1 MGAFKGARMRFSA
14 RFGLGALAL
23 GGIAGLGACAQGIDP
38 PAPTPAVK
46 IAGGVFTMGG
56 DSFDPCGKASVARTG
71 TFTMSCKAD
80 QQSEALA
87 HPVEVKDFYLDET
100 EVTVE
105 QYRHCVE
112 LDDCTRP
119 DATEAGVGEGRIRD
133 YYGSTKFNDHPV
145 LGTNHAQAAAFCALR
160 GGRLPTEAEWE
171 FAATSR
177 GERATV
183 WELSAAAE
191 NCEQA
196 SGTIAFGKCSANQ
209 VRAVGASA
217 DDTTSQ
223 GLRDMGANA
232 MEWVS
237 DEYDHLAYCAQQQPD
252 GNLDALYGVGSE
264 RGFPQPKSGAVPA
277 GLLASTDSAACLD
290 VTEPPDNGKY
300 SGGCDDRQDY
310 CIQSVCASAFSTDN
324 ADKTQ
329 EFKQRAWAGL
339 LCDQLKGALP
349 NGTATCDKGAE
360 SVCANLADA
369 DLEACQERCA
379 CEGTLLQP
387 DDAPPTDAP
396 TCINR
401 CLSDY
406 RACTTEGVAAG
417 LEPERAACLKADV
430 GLACYDTEP
439 GAGNGRLR
447 VRPLCLLRGSAG
459 TPFAAHDG
467 QRNVPHES
475 GISSGDLA
483 GGFVAR
489 GAHFQETEAC
499 ETRPTRRRVIKKG
512 FVSAQVGFRCAY
524 DRDPGAG
531 Q

>member
-1 MGAFKGARMRFSA
+1 
-14 RFGLGALAL
+14 
-23 GGIAGLGACAQGIDP
+23 
-38 PAPTPAVK
+38 
-46 IAGGVFTMGG
+46 
-56 DSFDPCGKASVARTG
+56 
-71 TFTMSCKAD
+71 
-80 QQSEALA
+80 
-87 HPVEVKDFYLDET
+87 
-100 EVTVE
+100 
-105 QYRHCVE
+105 
-112 LDDCTRP
+112 
-119 DATEAGVGEGRIRD
+119 
-133 YYGSTKFNDHPV
+133 
-145 LGTNHAQAAAFCALR
+145 
-160 GGRLPTEAEWE
+160 
-171 FAATSR
+171 
-177 GERATV
+177 
-183 WELSAAAE
+183 
-191 NCEQA
+191 
-196 SGTIAFGKCSANQ
+196 

-252 GNLDALYGVGSE
+252 GDLDALYGVGSE

-349 NGTATCDKGAE
+349 NGTATCTAGAD
-360 SVCANLADA
+360 SVCAGLADA
-369 DLEACQERCA
+369 DLDACQERCA

-387 DDAPPTDAP
+387 DASPPTDAP

-406 RACTTEGVAAG
+406 RACTTEGLAAG

-439 GAGNGRLR
+439 DAGDERFR

-524 DRDPGAG
+524 DSPPSAAK
-531 Q
+531 